1 MKHLAQAI
9 QRLLTEIRAA
19 DGSAATERFSSLR
32 AVDAKV
38 TEFALLLGELP
49 PSAQSLRA
57 RFEKDDDFQANSRRV
72 RLEALANYCETVLR
86 FLAAGIVK
94 EERKA
99 QPGPVLSRLTGAIPS
114 LETVI
119 QRRWLEAQACW
130 FSGAHLS
137 AVVMMGSILEALLLS
152 RVLLT
157 PAVAGRATAA
167 PKDRA
172 GATLPFHDWKLSHLI
187 DVAVEV
193 GWLKLDRGKFSHAL
207 RESRNIVH
215 PYQQAVSGADFD
227 EGTCRTCWQVLNAAT
242 EDLVASL

>member
-1 MKHLAQAI
+1 MKQLEQSI
-9 QRLLTEIRAA
+9 QRLLSEIRAS
-19 DGSAATERFSSLR
+19 DGSAFTERFQSLR

-38 TEFALLLGELP
+38 REFALLIGALP
-49 PSAQSLRA
+49 PSAQSLRD

-72 RLEALANYCETVLR
+72 RLEALANYCGTVLR
-86 FLAAGIVK
+86 FLTAGIVR

-99 QPGPVLSRLTGAIPS
+99 QIGPDLSRLTGAVVP
-114 LETVI
+114 LEAVI
-119 QRRWLEAQACW
+119 QRRWLEAQVCW

-152 RVLLT
+152 RILLA
-157 PAVAGRATAA
+157 PAIAGQANST
-167 PKDRA
+167 PKDRT
-172 GATLPFHDWKLSHLI
+172 GASLKFHDWKLSHLI
-187 DVAVEV
+187 DVAVEL